1 MLDVTDA
8 MQIDPI
14 RHIDTNPDRSWIFR
28 DKVDHPLLNIR
39 LVLIAMVGK
48 LKSVSGPLEHLI
60 GTVKKQCRVP
70 EKAIPGENCV
80 WWVQEVVRFL
90 QVKGLLNEFD
100 VEATF
105 LEAQRQATDR
115 IGHANM
121 AKQRTEVVN
130 FTNKS
135 CDVAFDI

>member
-8 MQIDPI
+8 MQIDPVS
-14 RHIDTNPDRSWIFR
+14 HIDTNPDRSWIFR

-48 LKSVSGPLEHLI
+48 LVSAAGPLEDLI
-60 GTVKKQCRVP
+60 GSVKKECRAP
-70 EKAIPGENCV
+70 EKATPGENCV
-80 WWVQEVVRFL
+80 WWVKEVVRFL
-90 QVKGLLNEFD
+90 QAKGLLNEFD

-115 IGHANM
+115 IGHAVM
-121 AKQRTEVVN
+121 AKQRTAVVN
-130 FTNKS
+130 FTNKA